1 MDIHLGTLQ
10 FLPAKDHSELVSA
23 TVATALQHLGD
34 VSGVGVAEIDS
45 TLSDTAAF
53 CEHYKV
59 TPEQAA
65 NCVVLEAKRGD
76 KKWFAACVILASTRI
91 DVNGVARRTLD
102 AKKVSFA
109 PMEEAVSQSAME
121 YGAITSVGLPDN
133 WSILVD
139 QAVADSEYVII
150 GSGVR
155 GSKLA
160 VPGSFFKT
168 LPNVQVIEGL
178 AQART
183 LE

>member
-1 MDIHLGTLQ
+1 M
-10 FLPAKDHSELVSA
+10 
-23 TVATALQHLGD
+23 
-34 VSGVGVAEIDS
+34 
-45 TLSDTAAF
+45 
-53 CEHYKV
+53 
-59 TPEQAA
+59 
-65 NCVVLEAKRGD
+65 VLEAKRGD